1 MDAFLDTLWLNI
13 LGALE
18 SVFNLANGML
28 APLHFLGPAA
38 LIFLITLLLV
48 AFTKTVSRHYS
59 TKRYRNL
66 KANYEHWFEVR
77 RQAMASD
84 DPEKG
89 KALAK
94 NIDQAE
100 LNKAYYDY
108 FFEGFLKNIITTLLP
123 VLLTAA
129 FIVKAYNPAGLQKV
143 FGQSYVFRF
152 IDSSG
157 KPVDISAFF
166 WFVICLLSIH
176 ILWLII
182 AWQYKRR
189 FKPDETKG
197 N

>member
-1 MDAFLDTLWLNI
+1 MDAFLDTLWLKI

-18 SVFNLANGML
+18 SVFNLVNGLL
-28 APLHFLGPAA
+28 APLHFLGPAG

-48 AFTKTVSRHYS
+48 VFTKIVSRSYN

-77 RQAMASD
+77 RQALASND
-84 DPEKG
+84 LSKG

-108 FFEGFLKNIITTLLP
+108 FFEGFLKNIIVTILP

-129 FIVKAYNPAGLQKV
+129 FIVKAYNPTGLQKA
-143 FGQSYVFRF
+143 FGQSYIFQF

-166 WFVICLLSIH
+166 WFVICLIAIH
-176 ILWLII
+176 ILWFII

-189 FKPDETKG
+189 FKQDKTEG